1 MRKLLVT
8 VVLALLAGATIIWL
22 LQQGSGYVLISLGNT
37 SIEMSALVAAI
48 IYLVM
53 TGLLLWL
60 LLALR
65 WLTSAGGIRLWWNSR
80 RSAKQRSKTAQGL
93 LLYADQDWQKASLL
107 LSQSADR
114 STMPVV
120 NLLFA
125 ARAAADSNEPNKAR
139 QLLQRLKMTHPKSRL
154 LADKLLAELLINDEK
169 LDEAS
174 VLLESLHRDNPSDRG
189 ILRLLVDTYFLLGD
203 WGQAQKLLGDIKHYE
218 AMSKQAIQLLELDIY
233 SSLLHEFVADP
244 EFTEQEQQTQ
254 LAELWELLPKQLR
267 KEPEII
273 AQYADALVRVNATDR
288 LQTLLSKALNN
299 HWHEDLIDRFGS
311 VATSKPEKQLAT
323 AEKWLSSHPDDANL
337 LLALGRICR
346 RLNLLGKAKDYLTS
360 ALAQESSP
368 QHYLELAEVLTEMGE
383 QEASAKIYRQGLQA
397 GFEPAD

>member
-1 MRKLLVT
+1 MRRLLVT

-22 LQQGSGYVLISLGNT
+22 LQQGSGYVLISLGNI

-53 TGLLLWL
+53 TGLLFWL

-65 WLTSAGGIRLWWNSR
+65 WLASAGGIRLWWNSR

-139 QLLQRLKMTHPKSRL
+139 QLLQRLKMTHPKARL

-203 WGQAQKLLGDIKHYE
+203 RGRAQKLLGDIKHYE

-254 LAELWELLPKQLR
+254 LTELWELLPKQLR
-267 KEPEII
+267 KEREII

-288 LQTLLSKALNN
+288 LQTLLAKALNN
-299 HWHEDLIDRFGS
+299 HWHGDLIDRFGS
-311 VATSKPEKQLAT
+311 VTTSKPEKQLAT
-323 AEKWLSSHPDDANL
+323 AEKWLSSHPDDADL

-368 QHYLELAEVLTEMGE
+368 QHYLELAEVLSEMGE

-397 GFEPAD
+397 GFESAD

>member
-254 LAELWELLPKQLR
+254 LTELWELLPKQLR

>member
-1 MRKLLVT
+1 MRKLLLT
-8 VVLALLAGATIIWL
+8 VVLALLSGAIIIWL
-22 LQQGSGYVLISLGNT
+22 LQQGSGYVLISLGNI
-37 SIEMSALVAAI
+37 SVEMSALVAAI

-233 SSLLHEFVADP
+233 GSLLHEFVADP

-273 AQYADALVRVNATDR
+273 VQYADALVRVNATDR

-299 HWHEDLIDRFGS
+299 HWHRDLIDRFGS
-311 VATSKPEKQLAT
+311 LATSKPEKQLAT

>member
-1 MRKLLVT
+1 VRKLLVT

>member
-53 TGLLLWL
+53 TGLLFWL

>member
-1 MRKLLVT
+1 VRKLLVT

-299 HWHEDLIDRFGS
+299 HWHRDLIDRFGS